1 MADLYADEQFPREVV
16 NQLRDLAHDV
26 LTVQEADNRGEPDEN
41 VLAFAT
47 DQGRAVVTLNR
58 KDFFRLHRE
67 SDDHGGIL
75 ACTEDTNWDRLAKNV
90 HVAIG
95 ENKPLAGKLI
105 RVNRKG

>member
-47 DQGRAVVTLNR
+47 D
-58 KDFFRLHRE
+58 
-67 SDDHGGIL
+67 GGIL

>member
-16 NQLRDLAHDV
+16 NQLRDLSHDV

-90 HVAIG
+90 HAAIG

-105 RVNRKG
+105 RVNRKN